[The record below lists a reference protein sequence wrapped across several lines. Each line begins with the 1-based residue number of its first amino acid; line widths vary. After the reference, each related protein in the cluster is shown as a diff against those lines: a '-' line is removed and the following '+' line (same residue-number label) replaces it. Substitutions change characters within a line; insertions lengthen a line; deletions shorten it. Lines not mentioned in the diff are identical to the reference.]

1 MIWLYIANFAY
12 SWGPASWILIAEIFP
27 LSIRAKGTSIGASS
41 NWMNNFI
48 IAFITPPM
56 LSNITWGTYIFFAAW
71 LAISFFFVLFF
82 IPETRNK
89 TLEEMDHV
97 FGSHTSQ
104 DDVEKLARIQQDV
117 GLTRLLEGTGAET
130 VVEKQILGEKEH
142 LDVTSV

>member
-56 LSNITWGTYIFFAAW
+56 LSTITWGTYIFFAAW
-71 LAISFFFVLFF
+71 LALGGAFVYFLV
-82 IPETRNK
+82 PETKNK
-89 TLEEMDHV
+89 TLEEMDLV
-97 FGSHTSQ
+97 FGSKTSQ
-104 DDVEKLARIQQDV
+104 EDMLALAQAQEES
-117 GLTRLLEGTGAET
+117 GLNHLIREQSSSTNGLEQKSA
-130 VVEKQILGEKEH
+130 VQISH
-142 LDVTSV
+142 V